1 MLQEIKDSWQ
11 YAYHLC
17 FVNFQKRK
25 HILFFN
31 NNNNKQIT
39 TWHVRNTLQDT
50 YIPRLLLTFTPTMRS
65 MYKMKLLW
73 SGWGVGMRQF
83 AWGWSHGRGRCNN
96 NSKASLI
103 GKYNHMV
110 QGDPHPLNI
119 VTLCFYCNTVAHGLP
134 TCPGPFVL
142 YRCVVVVLPV
152 MCIPDTND
160 RVNNL
165 DSVLLVIWSK

>member
-65 MYKMKLLW
+65 MYKMNYVW
-73 SGWGVGMRQF
+73 SGLGLGGLRQV
-83 AWGWSHGRGRCNN
+83 AWRWSHGCGRCNNNN

-103 GKYNHMV
+103 CKNDNMI

-119 VTLCFYCNTVAHGLP
+119 VTLLLQHHGGTWATHLPRPVCSLYCIVVADQL
-134 TCPGPFVL
+134 CA
-142 YRCVVVVLPV
+142 YQ
-152 MCIPDTND
+152 IPIIEATT
-160 RVNNL
+160 
-165 DSVLLVIWSK
+165 SIW